1 MDLLEQRAPGTGE
14 IPMSLSHIG
23 KEKAFTVKNYGP
35 TSDMYARRPTLS
47 NAYGGLSGPAIKPI
61 GVRAVYDVYME
72 TSKEII
78 GCGGISNFED
88 VIEYMM
94 AGARAVE
101 VGTALRTAGRAIFD
115 NIKRDIIRFM
125 EAEGLDGIQEI
136 IGAGVKR

>member
-1 MDLLEQRAPGTGE
+1 MKA
-14 IPMSLSHIG
+14 IHI
-23 KEKAFTVKNYGP
+23 
-35 TSDMYARRPTLS
+35 DIYARRPTLS

-61 GVRAVYDVYME
+61 GVRAVYDVYRE

-101 VGTALRTAGRAIFD
+101 IGTALRTAGRAIFD